1 MTELDRDAFNVLAAQ
16 AGLDPDDPH
25 LNDLYPDVQA
35 LLARLAMLQALDH
48 EGAEPILTYTPRE
61 QA

>member
-1 MTELDRDAFNVLAAQ
+1 MAELDRDTFAVLAAQ
-16 AGLDPDDPH
+16 AGLGSNDPH
-25 LNDLYPDVQA
+25 LDDLFPDVQA
-35 LLARLAMLQALDH
+35 LLARLAALQALDP